1 MDALQTITP
10 LLGVI
15 VGGMLAGVGSMLR
28 GRRERKRTIAT
39 ALSDL
44 LEVRHR
50 ILAFDFAIREIAA
63 LTKIQPEII
72 PAFRNQLEELMP
84 IDSDLDSRYND
95 AVTVLAGADPVL
107 AFRLRSKN
115 LLPGMLKTLRTIAV
129 GNREGLAEFE
139 RFEATFKSA
148 AIPKLNL
155 AVVELAKAH
164 SFHTASQ
171 VRRLIKDTES
181 SSHEVGEILAKFMPS
196 INLTCN
202 SRH

>member
-1 MDALQTITP
+1 
-10 LLGVI
+10 
-15 VGGMLAGVGSMLR
+15 MLR
-28 GRRERKRTIAT
+28 GRRERKRTITT

-50 ILAFDFAIREIAA
+50 IFAFDFAIREIGA

-72 PAFRNQLEELMP
+72 PAFRNQLEGLIP

-115 LLPGMLKTLRTIAV
+115 LLPGMLKILRTIAA

-139 RFEATFKSA
+139 RFEAILKSA

-164 SFHTASQ
+164 SFHPASQ

-181 SSHEVGEILAKFMPS
+181 SSHEVRDILAKFMPS
-196 INLTCN
+196 INSSCN
-202 SRH
+202 PRH